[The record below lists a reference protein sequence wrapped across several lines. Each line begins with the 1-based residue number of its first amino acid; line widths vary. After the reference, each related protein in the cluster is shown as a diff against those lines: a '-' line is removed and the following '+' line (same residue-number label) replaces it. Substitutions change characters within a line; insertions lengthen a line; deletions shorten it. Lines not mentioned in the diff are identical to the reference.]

1 MKQSEEE
8 PIVYKVQL
16 LEELAMKQSNLLKV
30 ADELINLKTRLIEVC
45 EEETEHY
52 RQENKRLRKL
62 LFVSSIV
69 LAINVAINV
78 IHLLS

>member
-1 MKQSEEE
+1 MKQPEEE

-45 EEETEHY
+45 EEETEFY
-52 RQENKRLRKL
+52 KRQNKRLTRSLMISAVLFAVLGVISIIRL
-62 LFVSSIV
+62 L
-69 LAINVAINV
+69 L
-78 IHLLS
+78 